1 MSPKHPVSL
10 ASLTLE
16 RLSNKF
22 QEDYGITLD
31 EFLKLDHKERVTI
44 VAYVDNVN
52 HPPENFPANT
62 EAGRQWRYTG
72 RKKQDKETLQQCL
85 EIQKPAPAR
94 SAF

>member
-1 MSPKHPVSL
+1 MSPKHHPSL

-22 QEDYGITLD
+22 KEDYGITLD

-44 VAYVDNVN
+44 VAYHDNVN
-52 HPPENFPANT
+52 HPPKNFPANT

-72 RKKQDKETLQQCL
+72 RKKNDKELLQQCL
-85 EIQKPAPAR
+85 EIRTTAPAK
-94 SAF
+94 SAS